1 MRIRGAGVPR
11 FFCSKNCY
19 TVGDNCGIIDVT
31 ELGILFSRRIRLVYP
46 ASTLR
51 QVGATLKKGGDGS

>member
-31 ELGILFSRRIRLVYP
+31 ELGGFQAAGAGNLKGMKGFRGNT
-46 ASTLR
+46 A
-51 QVGATLKKGGDGS
+51 QVQMSI